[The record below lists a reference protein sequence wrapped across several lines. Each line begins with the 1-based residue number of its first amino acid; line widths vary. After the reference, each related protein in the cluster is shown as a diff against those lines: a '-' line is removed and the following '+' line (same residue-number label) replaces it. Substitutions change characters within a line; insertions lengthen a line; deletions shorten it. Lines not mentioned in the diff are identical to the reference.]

1 MRLAGQKLP
10 DRFPDAVGPVPETPS
25 TRNDRAAEFA
35 SGRRIPSHCGIG
47 QALVEF
53 HQYHLPNGTSGM
65 ICGIPGGSI
74 SIGIAIGIGIV
85 AALGKVIAGIA
96 DRTAGRTPV
105 SACIVAGFSKF
116 IIVTVPPGAGGA
128 CGSSRVT
135 DQVTD
140 QDADRGPNHDAGQ
153 GAIPQHRLN
162 RGKTL
167 AALPTNLI
175 GGTLSGVPHLP
186 SSLTPLLVDL

>member
-1 MRLAGQKLP
+1 MRLVGQKLP
-10 DRFPDAVGPVPETPS
+10 DRFPDAIDPVPETPS

-85 AALGKVIAGIA
+85 AAFGKVIAGIA
-96 DRTAGRTPV
+96 D
-105 SACIVAGFSKF
+105 
-116 IIVTVPPGAGGA
+116 
-128 CGSSRVT
+128 
-135 DQVTD
+135 
-140 QDADRGPNHDAGQ
+140 
-153 GAIPQHRLN
+153 
-162 RGKTL
+162 
-167 AALPTNLI
+167 
-175 GGTLSGVPHLP
+175 
-186 SSLTPLLVDL
+186 